1 MNDPLDNLLDAR
13 LRDETPYI
21 DDAGFTARVMQQLPH
36 LCFSWSAQR
45 AFIIF
50 AATIVS
56 VVIAYFASGEG
67 MFVHDAFAR
76 MSGLK
81 PMQLLLLILACGTGM
96 TIAGLW
102 AALARTRDTTVSV
115 IPSEVEGSEK
125 ITLKFSY
132 RDSSTRLGMMVITR
146 RKARALFLCQPR
158 FAFPALRRF
167 RIFSP

>member
-1 MNDPLDNLLDAR
+1 MNDPLDDLLDAR

-21 DDAGFTARVMQQLPH
+21 DDAGFTTRVMQQLPRRR
-36 LCFSWSAQR
+36 LSWSTQR

-81 PMQLLLLILACGTGM
+81 PLQLLLLILVCGTGM

-102 AALARTRDTTVSV
+102 AALTRTRDTTV
-115 IPSEVEGSEK
+115 
-125 ITLKFSY
+125 
-132 RDSSTRLGMMVITR
+132 
-146 RKARALFLCQPR
+146 
-158 FAFPALRRF
+158 
-167 RIFSP
+167 

>member
-13 LRDETPYI
+13 LRDETRYI
-21 DDAGFTARVMQQLPH
+21 DDAGFTARVMKQLPRRRY
-36 LCFSWSAQR
+36 SWSTQR

-76 MSGLK
+76 VSGLR
-81 PMQLLLLILACGTGM
+81 PLQLLLLIFVCGTGM

-102 AALARTRDTTVSV
+102 AALTRTRDMTV
-115 IPSEVEGSEK
+115 
-125 ITLKFSY
+125 
-132 RDSSTRLGMMVITR
+132 
-146 RKARALFLCQPR
+146 
-158 FAFPALRRF
+158 
-167 RIFSP
+167 

>member
-21 DDAGFTARVMQQLPH
+21 DDAGFTARVMQQLPRQR
-36 LCFSWSAQR
+36 FSWSTQR

-50 AATIVS
+50 VATIVS

-76 MSGLK
+76 ISRLQ
-81 PMQLLLLILACGTGM
+81 QLQLFLVIVGCGITM

-102 AALARTRDTTVSV
+102 VALARRHET
-115 IPSEVEGSEK
+115 I
-125 ITLKFSY
+125 I
-132 RDSSTRLGMMVITR
+132 
-146 RKARALFLCQPR
+146 
-158 FAFPALRRF
+158 
-167 RIFSP
+167 

>member
-13 LRDETPYI
+13 LRDEMPYI
-21 DDAGFTARVMQQLPH
+21 DDAGFTARVMQQLPRRR
-36 LCFSWSAQR
+36 FSWSTQR

-76 MSGLK
+76 VSGLR
-81 PMQLLLLILACGTGM
+81 PVQLLLLIFACGIGM

-102 AALARTRDTTVSV
+102 AALARTRDTT
-115 IPSEVEGSEK
+115 
-125 ITLKFSY
+125 
-132 RDSSTRLGMMVITR
+132 M
-146 RKARALFLCQPR
+146 
-158 FAFPALRRF
+158 
-167 RIFSP
+167 

>member
-13 LRDETPYI
+13 LRDATPYI

-36 LCFSWSAQR
+36 RRFSWSAQR

-81 PMQLLLLILACGTGM
+81 PVQLLLLILACGTGM

-102 AALARTRDTTVSV
+102 AASKSFRAKSGTPRKLPLSFHIG
-115 IPSEVEGSEK
+115 IP
-125 ITLKFSY
+125 
-132 RDSSTRLGMMVITR
+132 RLR
-146 RKARALFLCQPR
+146 PE
-158 FAFPALRRF
+158 
-167 RIFSP
+167 